1 MSSLPYI
8 KFYPSDWLSEES
20 LRLVSV
26 AARGLWID
34 LLCLMAKS
42 ERRGYLQVNGG
53 VNPTLAQVGKLVGLS
68 EPELTPLLHEL
79 RQAGTCS
86 VEPETGVLFSRRLV
100 RDTELY
106 NQAVNYGSKGGN
118 PRLKKRRL
126 DRVNPT
132 LNPNRQPSLGSNMGS
147 GNCLSEALP
156 LEELIY
162 RAYPRKEAK
171 QAALAAIRKVLTQR
185 GEWRDKLLPKVNEY
199 ALAVSRW
206 PEPERQYVPH
216 PATWFNSGRY
226 EDDPAAWVR
235 RANGINAQPV
245 RVGDNLR

>member
-53 VNPTLAQVGKLVGLS
+53 VNPTLVQVGKLVGLS
-68 EPELTPLLHEL
+68 EAEITPLLHEL
-79 RQAGTCS
+79 KQAGTCS
-86 VEPETGVLFSRRLV
+86 VDPINGMLFSRRLV

-118 PRLKKRRL
+118 PKLKKRRSN
-126 DRVNPT
+126 RVNPPVN
-132 LNPNRQPSLGSNMGS
+132 LNRQPPLGSNMGS
-147 GNCLSEALP
+147 GNGISDPLP
-156 LEELIY
+156 IEEQIY

-171 QAALAAIRKVLTQR
+171 QAALAAIRKVLDQR
-185 GEWRDKLLPKVNEY
+185 GEWRAKLLGKVIEY
-199 ALAVSRW
+199 ATAVAGW
-206 PEPERQYVPH
+206 PESDRQYVPH
-216 PATWFNSGRY
+216 PATWFNQGRY
-226 EDDPAAWVR
+226 EDDPSVWVR
-235 RANGINAQPV
+235 RANGAPAQPV
-245 RVGDNLR
+245 RMGDNLR